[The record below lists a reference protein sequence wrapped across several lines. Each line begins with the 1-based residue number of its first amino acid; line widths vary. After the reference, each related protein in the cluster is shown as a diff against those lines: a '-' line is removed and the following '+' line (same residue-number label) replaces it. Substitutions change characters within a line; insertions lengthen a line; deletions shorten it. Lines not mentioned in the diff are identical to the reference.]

1 MKPVIA
7 GIIIGSLLGTI
18 CSMYYFYSF
27 WLPVT
32 ALAVIISGGFA
43 SSYGCSVKPSLL
55 VSTALMILYFCY
67 FWMPPEFAVRTAVTP
82 EEHLHAGREIG
93 RRAQIFGDRG
103 REFEQY
109 VLAAQGGHPEASYLL
124 GSYYENGYRGIA
136 KDQSKAIAYYRRAA
150 ELGHVAA
157 YNRLKNLTEK
167 K

>member
-7 GIIIGSLLGTI
+7 GIIIGSVLGTI

-32 ALAVIISGGFA
+32 ALAVFLSGAFA
-43 SSYGCSVKPSLL
+43 SSYGCRAKPSLL
-55 VSTALMILYFCY
+55 VSAALMILYFCF
-67 FWMPPEFAVRTAVTP
+67 FWMPPEFAVRTADTP

-109 VLAAQGGHPEASYLL
+109 KLAAIGDHPEACYLL
-124 GSYYENGYRGIA
+124 GYYYENGYRGIA
-136 KDQSKAIAYYRRAA
+136 KDQSKAIAFYRRAA

-157 YNRLKNLTEK
+157 DNRLRNLPEK
-167 K
+167 E

>member
-1 MKPVIA
+1 
-7 GIIIGSLLGTI
+7 
-18 CSMYYFYSF
+18 MYYFYSF

-109 VLAAQGGHPEASYLL
+109 ELAAQGGHPEASYLL

-157 YNRLKNLTEK
+157 YNRLRQLTEK